1 MAQAQVAL
9 TGRITRAGCE
19 RKASRRGTTYT
30 VCSIGVRGERPW
42 RYWRVC
48 VVAFGK
54 AGAVLGD
61 HEAGDVVTVT
71 GSLEHHRFTGR
82 YGEMREGWKIFATQV
97 ISGRAECKLTLK
109 APEEARRAVLG
120 DHEAGN
126 VVTVTGAL
134 QRCEDL
140 PPEHFAVPGREPWV
154 ISGPKYAAYG
164 HPTKPRWMVFATQV
178 ISGRAECN
186 LMMKV
191 PEETGSEPE
200 KRESGLADEGAVLGD
215 HEAGDVVTVTGAL
228 DRERFMDRYIRW
240 GGNGLRFMV
249 PHRTWGDGWK
259 VLVAQVISGQAECKL
274 TLKAPEETGSEPAA
288 VDEGGK

>member
-61 HEAGDVVTVT
+61 HQAGDVVTVT
-71 GSLEHHRFTGR
+71 GSLEYHWFTGR
-82 YGEMREGWKIFATQV
+82 YGEARDGWKVFATQV

-109 APEEARRAVLG
+109 APEETGRTVLG

-134 QRCEDL
+134 ERFTGRYGGARDGWKV
-140 PPEHFAVPGREPWV
+140 FAW
-154 ISGPKYAAYG
+154 K
-164 HPTKPRWMVFATQV
+164 VFATQV
-178 ISGRAECN
+178 SSGGAEFK

-191 PEETGSEPE
+191 PEETGNEPE
-200 KRESGLADEGAVLGD
+200 KRESGLANEDEGGAVLGD
-215 HEAGDVVTVTGAL
+215 HQAGDVVTVTGLLKRQPGACSA
-228 DRERFMDRYIRW
+228 EE
-240 GGNGLRFMV
+240 
-249 PHRTWGDGWK
+249 WK
-259 VLVAQVISGQAECKL
+259 VFVAQVISGQAECKL
-274 TLKAPEETGSEPAA
+274 TLKAPEETRSEPAA
-288 VDEGGK
+288 AGEGSK

>member
-30 VCSIGVRGERPW
+30 ICSIGVRGERPW

-54 AGAVLGD
+54 AGAVLGA
-61 HEAGDVVTVT
+61 HQAGDVVTVT
-71 GSLEHHRFTGR
+71 GALEHHWFTGR

-140 PPEHFAVPGREPWV
+140 PPIPSFTVPGREPSV
-154 ISGPKYAAYG
+154 INGPEYAEYG
-164 HPTKPRWMVFATQV
+164 RPTESRWKVFATQM
-178 ISGRAECN
+178 ISGWAECE

-191 PEETGSEPE
+191 PEETGSELE
-200 KRESGLADEGAVLGD
+200 KRESGLADEGAVLGA
-215 HEAGDVVTVTGAL
+215 HQAGDVVTVTGAL
-228 DRERFMDRYIRW
+228 DRKRFMDRYIRW
-240 GGNGLRFMV
+240 EDGRRFMAQY
-249 PHRTWGDGWK
+249 RTWWDGWK
-259 VLVAQVISGQAECKL
+259 VFVAQVISGQAECKL

-288 VDEGGK
+288 ADEGGK